1 MCTCMHTH
9 VHVSLLCVSL
19 IPLPELL
26 TVTPHTPYT
35 PHCHSSLS
43 LLTVIPHTPYTPH
56 CHSLLSFLVLLTV
69 SPACHCCRVLG
80 AHAVVDY
87 LQRGLSLPTHLSCSQ
102 SVYSLAMSG
111 INITCTS
118 VPRDQRVRAGRM
130 GCEEDS
136 GCLMGH
142 SCTHSHHTTQCKACT
157 AYPQPRSPA
166 HIVLLCVSHTEY
178 STLTCAVC
186 MDRYMY
192 VRTYVHVFINMHMYI
207 CTYTAYRCVYLLCI
221 L

>member
-69 SPACHCCRVLG
+69 SPACRCCRVLG

-87 LQRGLSLPTHLSCSQ
+87 LQRGLSLPNHLSCSQ

-142 SCTHSHHTTQCKACT
+142 CAHTHTTQPSARRVQHT
-157 AYPQPRSPA
+157 LSLA
-166 HIVLLCVSHTEY
+166 HQHTLY
-178 STLTCAVC
+178 CYVFRIQST
-186 MDRYMY
+186 
-192 VRTYVHVFINMHMYI
+192 VH
-207 CTYTAYRCVYLLCI
+207 
-221 L
+221 